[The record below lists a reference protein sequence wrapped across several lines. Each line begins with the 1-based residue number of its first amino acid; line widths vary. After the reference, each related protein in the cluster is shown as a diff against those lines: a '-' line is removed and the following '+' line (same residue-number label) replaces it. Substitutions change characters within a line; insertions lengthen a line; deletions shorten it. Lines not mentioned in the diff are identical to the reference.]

1 MSLADKIGAEL
12 KAAMLAKDSA
22 KLRGLRAIKSA
33 LLLAAT
39 SGADKTISEDE
50 EIKILQKLVK
60 QRKDSADIYKQQ
72 NREDLLKPEL
82 EEIEVIQQFLPAQLS
97 EEEISTQ
104 LNEIIAKVG
113 ASSPSDMGKVM
124 GMASRHFA
132 GKADNKL
139 VAVLVKKL
147 LNS

>member
-12 KAAMLAKDSA
+12 KAAMLAKDEA

-39 SGADKTISEDE
+39 SGADKTISEDD

-104 LNEIIAKVG
+104 LKEIIAQVG

-124 GMASRHFA
+124 GVASKQFA

-139 VAVLVKKL
+139 VAALVQKL
-147 LNS
+147 LRS